1 MKTFFKSAML
11 SHVRTHRSVKTLLLA
26 IAASFYLFP
35 ASAQS
40 YYPGGLGN
48 TNLIVWLNAANT
60 SSVTLTGGTNV
71 RRWSDLSGRSYH
83 FVQNTN
89 ARRPV
94 YYATGGP
101 NSKPAIRFTASN
113 DHYLSTPSIPNTI
126 SYTAGVSSFTVVNF
140 SATSGGGYERIYDFG
155 VGESDNCIWFG
166 RHGTSSNIAYEGRTN
181 GTLVQTYTN
190 TTSIIA
196 NGTHQ
201 MQEVI
206 QQGGTAGT
214 TSPVTYYR
222 AGTAWTSGGTYGS
235 ITYVPAAANR
245 GSNYIGRS
253 NWAADEYY
261 NGYMSEI
268 LFYNI
273 FMNTTRRIIL
283 ENYLSASWGITVA
296 NSRYTTPAV
305 GDYGTNLVGIGYTSA
320 SDHFLTDVNG
330 STDGLGFSS
339 GATASDFLNTAGYV
353 MAAHDGQTNSVNSS
367 INISGIGNNLYK
379 WNRSWNI
386 QKTGGNST
394 GNISIRFNFSDYNGS
409 SPNSTY
415 SYALLYNAT
424 DGSFTSGTNQLKGNN
439 DVITGDI
446 VSFSVNAANL
456 PAGYYTLVWS
466 TSAVL
471 PVELT
476 SFTATPKNN
485 SSLLQWS
492 TAQETNSSHFEV
504 QRSVDGTTYSTI
516 GQVAARGNSTAVS
529 WYSFTDPNPIAGRN
543 YYRLKIIDNKGAVN
557 YSAIRVVD
565 REGAAAAP
573 EVYLTASGSSLHIN
587 GLTATGMVTVRMF
600 NAAGQLVKRVQQPA
614 TPVMDIAMELPGGWY
629 MAEIS
634 SADKTYRK
642 KIIKQ

>member
-1 MKTFFKSAML
+1 MKTFSKSAML
-11 SHVRTHRSVKTLLLA
+11 SHVRTHRSVRTLLLA
-26 IAASFYLFP
+26 TVTSSYLFP

-48 TNLIVWLNAANT
+48 TNLIVWLNAAN
-60 SSVTLTGGTNV
+60 SNSITLSGSNV
-71 RRWSDLSGRSYH
+71 RRWSDLSGRAYH

-89 ARRPV
+89 ARRPI
-94 YYATGGP
+94 YNATGGP
-101 NSKPAIRFTASN
+101 NNRPAINFTAASQR
-113 DHYLSTPSIPNTI
+113 YLSTPSIPSSI
-126 SYTAGVSSFTVVNF
+126 SYTAGVSSFAVVNF
-140 SATSGGGYERIYDFG
+140 SAATGGGYPRIYDFAIG
-155 VGESDNCIWFG
+155 QDNNSIWFG
-166 RHGTSSNIAYEGRTN
+166 RHGTANNLGYEGRTN
-181 GTLVQTYTN
+181 TTVVQTYTN
-190 TTSIIA
+190 GTSIIS
-196 NGTHQ
+196 NGTHNIY
-201 MQEVI
+201 EAI

-222 AGTAWTSGGTYGS
+222 EGTAWTSGGTYGS
-235 ITYVPAAANR
+235 ITYVPGAVNR
-245 GSNYIGRS
+245 TSNYIGRS
-253 NWAADEYY
+253 NWGVDEYF
-261 NGYMSEI
+261 GGKMSEI

-320 SDHFLTDVNG
+320 SDNFLTDVNG

-339 GATASDFLNTAGYV
+339 GTTASDFLNTAGYV
-353 MAAHDGQTNSVNSS
+353 MAAHNGQSSTVNSN
-367 INISGIGNNLYK
+367 INISGIGNNLNR

-386 QKTGGNST
+386 QKIGGNST
-394 GNISIRFNFSDYNGS
+394 GTISIRFNFPDYNGS

-424 DGSFTSGTNQLKGNN
+424 DGSFASGTNQLKGNN
-439 DVITGDI
+439 DVISGDI
-446 VSFSVNAANL
+446 VSFAVNAANL

-466 TSAVL
+466 TSSIL
-471 PVELT
+471 PVDLS
-476 SFTATPKNN
+476 SFTATPQNN

-504 QRSVDGTTYSTI
+504 QRSADGTAYSTI
-516 GQVAARGNSTAVS
+516 GQVAAKGNSTTVS
-529 WYSFTDPNPIAGRN
+529 RYSFTDPNPIAGRN
-543 YYRLKIIDNKGAVN
+543 YYRLKIVDNKGAVN

-565 REGAAAAP
+565 KGGATTAP
-573 EVYLTASGSSLHIN
+573 EVYLTASGSSLHIS

-600 NAAGQLVKRVQQPA
+600 NAAGQLVKKVQQPA
-614 TPVMDIAMELPGGWY
+614 TPVMDMALELPRGWY

-634 SADKTYRK
+634 SGDKTYRK